1 MYNLSPYINTSIRS
15 DEDVENAYN
24 NQVPAGTDSEIVTG
38 SETEVRR
45 WSPAELK
52 QAITAITA
60 SNLNYQGAYNA
71 STNTPDLDTA
81 PSGISKGYMYTVTVG
96 GTFFTESVEIGDVII
111 AEQDNPTVLTDW
123 TIVQANLY
131 ASNVKTL
138 YESNA
143 DTNAFTDAD
152 EAKLDSL
159 LNSFSNNVWEY
170 RAKTSAQSGYP
181 ADGYILW
188 DNANQVSSTSI
199 IVAHITYDDFDVER
213 MLGFILQGQE
223 ILIQD
228 KDESANYQVWLVSG
242 TPTVTNPN
250 TSTAYYT
257 YPVTLQSSGG
267 TGTTG
272 LPNNSQIIL
281 GLTQAVAIHTHSNVT
296 NAQLANMATQTIKG
310 RTTAGTGSPEDLTIA
325 QVRTMLG
332 ESTRTINITAGM
344 TTAQIQAEID
354 AIGKYIP
361 YGATVSVKF
370 ADGTYT
376 ATATID
382 ILGFYG
388 EGTLSID
395 GNTTE
400 TTALH
405 TNQAV
410 HIDGTSYAGNIIN
423 INTCSAKVQVRFMK
437 ITAQDGYKPINISS
451 AGIVAVQY
459 NYLILTGKTSTNSR
473 QVMVAGAKCQ
483 CTLTNNYINN
493 GYYGVMAQAD
503 CFTISDNTVVT
514 GTSPTV
520 GLASITFGKIYK
532 LNTQPTFTGSAEST
546 SLGGQIV

>member
-1 MYNLSPYINTSIRS
+1 MGISFSVNVAEEILLTKDYR
-15 DEDVENAYN
+15 
-24 NQVPAGTDSEIVTG
+24 DS
-38 SETEVRR
+38 
-45 WSPAELK
+45 
-52 QAITAITA
+52 
-60 SNLNYQGAYNA
+60 YNA
-71 STNTPDLDTA
+71 STNTPDLDVS
-81 PSGISKGYMYTVTVG
+81 PSGILKGWMYDVTVAG
-96 GTFFTESVEIGDVII
+96 SFFSIPVEVGDVLI
-111 AEQDNPTVLTDW
+111 AKVDNPTMYSDW
-123 TIVQANLY
+123 VITQANLTP
-131 ASNVKTL
+131 SIIKTQ

-152 EAKLDSL
+152 EAKLNSL

-181 ADGYILW
+181 ANGYILW
-188 DNANQVSSTSI
+188 NNANQVSSTSI

-242 TPTVTNPN
+242 TPTVTNAN

-281 GLTQAVAIHTHSNVT
+281 GLTQAVGNHTHSNVT
-296 NAQLANMATQTIKG
+296 NSQLANMATQTIKG
-310 RTTAGTGSPEDLTIA
+310 RNAAGSGSPEDLTIA
-325 QVRTMLG
+325 QLRTMLG
-332 ESTRTINITAGM
+332 ETTRVINITAGM
-344 TTAQIQAEID
+344 TTAQIQALID
-354 AIGKYIP
+354 GIGKYIP
-361 YGATVSVKF
+361 YGVTVSLRF

-376 ATATID
+376 STSVID
-382 ILGFYG
+382 VLGFYG
-388 EGTLSID
+388 EGVLSID
-395 GNTTE
+395 GNTSE

-405 TNQAV
+405 TSQAV
-410 HIDGTSYAGNIIN
+410 HLDGTSFAGNVIN
-423 INTCSAKVQVRFMK
+423 ISFCSCRVQVRWMK

-451 AGIVAVQY
+451 ISIASIQY

-473 QVMVAGAKCQ
+473 HIMTYGSKGQIS
-483 CTLTNNYINN
+483 LLNNYINN
-493 GYYGVMAQAD
+493 GYYGVMAQGD
-503 CFTISDNTVVT
+503 SFVVSDNTVVT

-520 GLASITFGKIYK
+520 GLSAITFGKIYK

-546 SLGGQIV
+546 SLGGSIV